1 MTISVTLCT
10 HNGAAFVAEQISS
23 ILGQTR
29 PPDEI
34 VLSDD
39 ASTDDT
45 VALVV
50 EAVRAA
56 GSGAPALTVI
66 ENTVALGVVR
76 NFEQAILATKGE
88 LIALCDQD
96 DVWEPDRLE
105 ALAQRFDSDAGL
117 LCVFTD
123 ATIIDGSGAD
133 TGATLFQRLEICQQ
147 ELNAV
152 RDGRGFAAL
161 LRRNLATGATMVFR
175 RSLLEGTVPFP
186 GDWVHDEWLAI
197 VAAARG
203 GLGVGE
209 MRPTRYRIHG
219 ANAIGVIEPTLRY
232 KLGRMLEPRGQRNRV
247 LAHRGAVLAER
258 LAAVGAPASLVTEAR
273 RKAVFEARRAR
284 MPRNRV
290 LRAVPVILLA
300 FSGAYGRYAS
310 RGVMDVVRDLL
321 QPA

>member
-1 MTISVTLCT
+1 LCT

-23 ILGQTR
+23 ILGQTS

-39 ASTDDT
+39 ASTDGT

-50 EAVRAA
+50 DAVRAA
-56 GSGAPALTVI
+56 GSGAPALRVI
-66 ENTVALGVVR
+66 ENANALGVVR
-76 NFEQAILATKGE
+76 NFEQAILATTGE

-105 ALAQRFDSDAGL
+105 VLAQRFESDPGL

-123 ATIIDGSGAD
+123 ATIIDGSGAV
-133 TGATLFQRLEICQQ
+133 TGATLFQRLELRQQ
-147 ELNAV
+147 ELSAL
-152 RDGRGFAAL
+152 REGRAFGTL

-175 RSLLEGTVPFP
+175 RSLLEGAVPFP
-186 GDWVHDEWLAI
+186 AEWVHDEWLAI
-197 VAAARG
+197 IAAARG

-209 MRPTRYRIHG
+209 TRLTRYRIHG

-232 KLGRMLEPRGQRNRV
+232 KLGRMLEPRRERNRI
-247 LAHRGAVLAER
+247 LARRGVVLAER
-258 LAAVGAPASLVTEAR
+258 LAAAGAPAALMIEAR

-290 LRAVPVILLA
+290 LRAVPVMLLA
-300 FSGAYGRYAS
+300 LTGAYGRYAS